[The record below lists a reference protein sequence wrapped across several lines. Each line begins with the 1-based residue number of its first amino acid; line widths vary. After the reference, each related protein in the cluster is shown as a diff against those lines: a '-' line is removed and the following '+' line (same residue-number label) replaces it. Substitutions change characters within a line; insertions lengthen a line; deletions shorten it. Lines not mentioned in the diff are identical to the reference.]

1 MFQFPRFPP
10 WQCQGHTF
18 RCGVAPFGHRRITG
32 CQPLPGAFR
41 RVATSF
47 IGSRRLG
54 IHPMRICGVIAPAR
68 AGLPVPMGLLR
79 DARGEPHLSGA
90 SPHPDPQGRSASILQ
105 GSRRIT
111 RNGWSRGDSN
121 PGPPPCK
128 GGALPA
134 KLRPPIAS
142 GFLTPPSRGGRARTR
157 TWDLGLIRAALS
169 PPELRA
175 RLRLPCIAHQGILP
189 GTMRPAS
196 RGFPL
201 NAPPVSKTK
210 QVPSHPHPPS
220 PSPCASPLRRR
231 HLFTVGPRPGRGRSC
246 RMVHQGVSPGHPS
259 RSLVPRRPGV
269 SGPTPDLGVGPARR
283 ASRLYP

>member
-1 MFQFPRFPP
+1 MGDPVSHRISRVRQYSRSACTYLPLSSPTGLSPAPAVPSSDVRLTVVGEREVCWLLPCSRSTPIRQRQQPRTPYRFGLFPVRSPLLRESSLVLGVREMFQFPRFPP

-142 GFLTPPSRGGRARTR
+142 GFLTPP
-157 TWDLGLIRAALS
+157 
-169 PPELRA
+169 
-175 RLRLPCIAHQGILP
+175 
-189 GTMRPAS
+189 
-196 RGFPL
+196 
-201 NAPPVSKTK
+201 
-210 QVPSHPHPPS
+210 
-220 PSPCASPLRRR
+220 
-231 HLFTVGPRPGRGRSC
+231 
-246 RMVHQGVSPGHPS
+246 
-259 RSLVPRRPGV
+259 
-269 SGPTPDLGVGPARR
+269 LGVGAPGLEPGTSALSGPRSHHLSYAPVSACR
-283 ASRLYP
+283 ASHTRGSCLAP